1 MGFLGDFHM
10 PQVVLV
16 VTDLVVY
23 AGDKRDVVLIP
34 GSERSPEGGQG
45 NPLQQSCME
54 NPMDRRSPGAT
65 VHRVAKR
72 HD

>member
-45 NPLQQSCME
+45 NPLKYSCLE
-54 NPMDRRSPGAT
+54 NLMDKGTWQAA
-65 VHRVAKR
+65 VHRITKSWT
-72 HD
+72 

>member
-23 AGDKRDVVLIP
+23 AGDKGDVVLIP

-45 NPLQQSCME
+45 NPLKYSCLE
-54 NPMDRRSPGAT
+54 NPMDKGTWKAAI
-65 VHRVAKR
+65 HRITKSWT
-72 HD
+72 